1 VGRRIYGSRNMTTK
15 LQAKLHELMKPID
28 SQIMM
33 CDDEND
39 LLLFACALVTR
50 ASRILDERIGVDGR
64 KQIMKDYYE

>member
-1 VGRRIYGSRNMTTK
+1 
-15 LQAKLHELMKPID
+15 
-28 SQIMM
+28 M

>member
-1 VGRRIYGSRNMTTK
+1 MTTK

-39 LLLFACALVTR
+39 LLLFACAMITG
-50 ASRILDERIGVDGR
+50 AWRILDGQIGEVR
-64 KQIMKDYYE
+64 KKKIMKSYYE

>member
-1 VGRRIYGSRNMTTK
+1 MTTK

-39 LLLFACALVTR
+39 LLLFACAMLTR
-50 ASRILDERIGVDGR
+50 ASRILDDQISELGR
-64 KQIMKDYYE
+64 KKIMKDYYE

>member
-1 VGRRIYGSRNMTTK
+1 MTAK

-39 LLLFACALVTR
+39 LLLFACAMLTR
-50 ASRILDERIGVDGR
+50 ASRILDEQIGERGR
-64 KQIMKDYYE
+64 KKIMKGSHHRHYFYVHFL

>member
-1 VGRRIYGSRNMTTK
+1 MTAK

-39 LLLFACALVTR
+39 LLLFACAMLTR
-50 ASRILDERIGVDGR
+50 SSRILDEQIGERGR
-64 KQIMKDYYE
+64 KKIMKDYYE

>member
-1 VGRRIYGSRNMTTK
+1 MTTK

-39 LLLFACALVTR
+39 LLLFACAMVTR
-50 ASRILDERIGVDGR
+50 ACHIMDKQIGVEGR

>member
-1 VGRRIYGSRNMTTK
+1 MTTK

-39 LLLFACALVTR
+39 LLLFACAMLTR
-50 ASRILDERIGVDGR
+50 SSRILDEQIGVRGR
-64 KQIMKDYYE
+64 KKVMKDYYE